1 MVKARH
7 RLSSQ
12 DVQTVPREVPSPDT
26 GHVLSRVTVHA
37 SRRSQ
42 VGRQIV
48 WYVGSLA
55 SVKRT
60 GHWLHG
66 FLDLCLLASLR
77 TGPDYGFALA
87 QRLAETGLGEV
98 PGGTLYPAL
107 LRLEQ
112 RSWVSVSWVA
122 SESGPRR
129 KYYALTGAGQT
140 VLDRDTTRWQ
150 QFRDSIDEV
159 VGVSVVPIPG
169 RAPSQTRPS
178 GGGR

>member
-1 MVKARH
+1 M
-7 RLSSQ
+7 
-12 DVQTVPREVPSPDT
+12 
-26 GHVLSRVTVHA
+26 
-37 SRRSQ
+37 
-42 VGRQIV
+42 
-48 WYVGSLA
+48 
-55 SVKRT
+55 KRT

-77 TGPDYGFALA
+77 AGPDYGFALA

-112 RSWVSVSWVA
+112 QGWVSVSWVA

-129 KYYALTGAGQT
+129 KYYALTNAGRA
-140 VLDRDTTRWQ
+140 VLERDASRWQ

-159 VGVSVVPIPG
+159 VGASVVPVPVPAPV
-169 RAPSQTRPS
+169 RAPRQTRPS
-178 GGGR
+178 GAGR

>member
-1 MVKARH
+1 M
-7 RLSSQ
+7 
-12 DVQTVPREVPSPDT
+12 
-26 GHVLSRVTVHA
+26 
-37 SRRSQ
+37 
-42 VGRQIV
+42 
-48 WYVGSLA
+48 
-55 SVKRT
+55 KRT

-77 TGPDYGFALA
+77 AGPDYGFALA

-112 RSWVSVSWVA
+112 QGWVSVSWVA

-129 KYYALTGAGQT
+129 KYYALTGAGQM
-140 VLDRDTTRWQ
+140 VLDRDASRWQ

-159 VGVSVVPIPG
+159 VGVSTVPV
-169 RAPSQTRPS
+169 RAPRQTRPS
-178 GGGR
+178 GGDR